1 MTSSVLYTCI
11 NVWRT
16 IPPLSDDKLE
26 SFYEFPAEENTM
38 NSIAISELN
47 SFLDTEFIKE
57 NSSAFIDR
65 ISNKLFRLQIGY
77 SRFTEEQHLSFL
89 NKVTKI
95 LAENEDTFKKD
106 DSDSFFGGFR
116 PHVEEIFS
124 FLDYYS
130 QIEGLPSKDNDGWQS
145 FKGVIER
152 YRKYGYP
159 VLTIMTH
166 LSYWGVWKKGA
177 IKDYVKNA
185 LFSDSISL
193 VRDAGQALVYMAYK
207 QGSRVNQTIINNI
220 ISKVSYVF
228 NEDSH
233 IYIHIIRGVLLNK
246 GVSKEARVMLEDWMR
261 HLPDRIE
268 RCSVSE
274 EIKDDI
280 RYYAN
285 QIAGIMTIIWPDWTG
300 LSAWQTYMEKE
311 HIKNDVRNGFEI
323 GVRLANRS

>member
-1 MTSSVLYTCI
+1 M
-11 NVWRT
+11 
-16 IPPLSDDKLE
+16 
-26 SFYEFPAEENTM
+26 EE
-38 NSIAISELN
+38 
-47 SFLDTEFIKE
+47 
-57 NSSAFIDR
+57 
-65 ISNKLFRLQIGY
+65 
-77 SRFTEEQHLSFL
+77 
-89 NKVTKI
+89 
-95 LAENEDTFKKD
+95 
-106 DSDSFFGGFR
+106 
-116 PHVEEIFS
+116 
-124 FLDYYS
+124 
-130 QIEGLPSKDNDGWQS
+130 
-145 FKGVIER
+145 
-152 YRKYGYP
+152 
-159 VLTIMTH
+159 
-166 LSYWGVWKKGA
+166 GA